1 MPDPATPHSSERDPI
16 CSLGA
21 WLFVPDR
28 QNAAGDVETGYL
40 VRNGRRV
47 VLWHCSRILADFLR
61 TLRRLECRFAVP
73 GSAPLPPG
81 PRAADVPEA
90 SPAAHSAAA
99 AGNEPPRA

>member
-1 MPDPATPHSSERDPI
+1 MTPHSPERDPI

-28 QNAAGDVETGYL
+28 HNAAGDVETGYL

-61 TLRRLECRFAVP
+61 TLRRLESRFAVP
-73 GSAPLPPG
+73 CSAPQPPG
-81 PRAADVPEA
+81 LVAVDAPRAPSAG
-90 SPAAHSAAA
+90 HSAAA
-99 AGNEPPRA
+99 PGNEPPRA

>member
-1 MPDPATPHSSERDPI
+1 MPDPVTPHSSERDPI

-61 TLRRLECRFAVP
+61 TLRRLECRFAVTGGAAQP
-73 GSAPLPPG
+73 SGAAPAGAQQPP
-81 PRAADVPEA
+81 
-90 SPAAHSAAA
+90 PAGHSAAA
-99 AGNEPPRA
+99 QGNEPPRA